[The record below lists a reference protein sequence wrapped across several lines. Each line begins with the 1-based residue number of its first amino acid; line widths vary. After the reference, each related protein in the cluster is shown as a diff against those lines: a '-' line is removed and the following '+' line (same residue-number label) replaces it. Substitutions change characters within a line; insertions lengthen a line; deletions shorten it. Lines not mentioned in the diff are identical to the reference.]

1 VKQDPVFKGMDV
13 GNYNYNNIDLL
24 VGRNVE
30 LLFLPLYGKENVRV
44 DKNCV
49 LAVNSKLGWTIAGP
63 LKTAATTACF
73 SCNVTIVNTCT
84 IVSSNDEEVSI
95 AVELRRLNE
104 VDALGIKPRKTEMSR
119 KEVSEQADLNKS
131 TFWKDGRITVQML
144 WKGKFAYV
152 PLSKAAARKR
162 LQLLH
167 KKLAKATPA
176 VRAEYA
182 KTITDDVD
190 NVMPCAT
197 LVNNKRLLKLYAQV
211 PKSK

>member
-1 VKQDPVFKGMDV
+1 MDV

-95 AVELRRLNE
+95 AVELRRL
-104 VDALGIKPRKTEMSR
+104 K
-119 KEVSEQADLNKS
+119 
-131 TFWKDGRITVQML
+131 FWKDGRITVQML

-182 KTITDDVD
+182 KTITDDVN

-197 LVNNKRLLKLYAQV
+197 LVNNICLLKLYAQV